1 MVTDAATRTWRPM
14 EFGRRSSRHIAD
26 PIVEPLWNGIRVLA
40 HVAGGSAEL
49 VDAEGERLRWPL
61 VSDALPAALQTDSA
75 VLDGY
80 LTVQAINESPVVV
93 DVPTIHFSL
102 NAGLIKMFLGGRLA
116 EKADAPPP
124 APLPQLNFDDPAK
137 VSFVAV
143 DLLAIDDEPLLDVP
157 LLERKRILSSVLAE
171 DDRIR
176 CGIHVRLPLGSWL
189 NTWRSSGFIALA
201 FKDANSRYRPGEPND
216 DWATADI
223 PARR

>member
-1 MVTDAATRTWRPM
+1 M
-14 EFGRRSSRHIAD
+14 EFGRRSSHQIPD

-40 HVAGGSAEL
+40 HVEGTSAEL
-49 VDAEGERLRWPL
+49 VDADGERLKWPL

-80 LTVQAINESPVVV
+80 LTVQATNETPVIV

-102 NAGLIKMFLGGRLA
+102 NTGLIKMFLGGRMA
-116 EKADAPPP
+116 ERAEAPDPV
-124 APLPQLNFDDPAK
+124 PLPQLNFDDPAK

-143 DLLAIDDEPLLDVP
+143 DLLAIDGEPLLDVP

-171 DDRIR
+171 DDRVR
-176 CGIHVRLPLGSWL
+176 CGVHVRMPLGSWL
-189 NTWRSSGFIALA
+189 NTWRSSGFLSIAY
-201 FKDANSRYRPGEPND
+201 KDANSRYRPGEPND